1 MELNE
6 KTLSVLHCDISARPK
21 SSAGIDQLSQHI
33 LSVRVH
39 GNKCI
44 AEFDSFGKSD
54 VHSFVE
60 AEQKCCT
67 TLSWTITE
75 FPEHIQMCVEG
86 TSDQIAVIKSWF
98 EE

>member
-1 MELNE
+1 MEIDE
-6 KTLSVLHCDISARPK
+6 KTLSVLHCDISVRPT
-21 SSAGIDQLSQHI
+21 SSAGIDQLLKHVR
-33 LSVRVH
+33 SVRVD

-44 AEFDSFGKSD
+44 AEFESSGKSD

-67 TLSWTITE
+67 TLSWTVDE
-75 FPEHIQMCVEG
+75 FPEYVQMCVEG

-98 EE
+98 E